1 MTEREKVIEE
11 LSEILRYET
20 IAQTLRDMIGM
31 LSGKE
36 AMLGRSGNIPM
47 PQEPIPPQIKV
58 EERYQEKL
66 AKAEKN
72 QKPLKWG
79 LTIGSIVVMCYLAG
93 VIPMAVEWEDA
104 GIVEILYFISLVG
117 VPILVYQIAKR
128 IKPPV
133 TKVEYTQEEKDKLQV
148 YQQISLRGYQ
158 KEMEDYHR
166 KLEADRKRV
175 EQERVEKVNYQ
186 KLRDGLEQDLTLV
199 ERGIRFAY
207 AASSLYPSYRNLQA
221 AVALYHYFCSGQC
234 DTLKEA
240 YNVYGIESRMDR
252 MIGRLDELQRS
263 LHMISAQMS
272 EIGQNQRILLKDMDQ
287 SQQALQGMQSQLNS
301 IEGTAK
307 VTAVASSVNAWYSG
321 VAAKELSRIR
331 EKCGG

>member
-31 LSGKE
+31 LRGKE
-36 AMLGRSGNIPM
+36 AVLGRSGNIPM
-47 PQEPIPPQIKV
+47 PQEPIPPQIKA

-133 TKVEYTQEEKDKLQV
+133 AKVEL
-148 YQQISLRGYQ
+148 SLI
-158 KEMEDYHR
+158 H
-166 KLEADRKRV
+166 
-175 EQERVEKVNYQ
+175 
-186 KLRDGLEQDLTLV
+186 
-199 ERGIRFAY
+199 I
-207 AASSLYPSYRNLQA
+207 
-221 AVALYHYFCSGQC
+221 
-234 DTLKEA
+234 
-240 YNVYGIESRMDR
+240 
-252 MIGRLDELQRS
+252 
-263 LHMISAQMS
+263 
-272 EIGQNQRILLKDMDQ
+272 
-287 SQQALQGMQSQLNS
+287 
-301 IEGTAK
+301 
-307 VTAVASSVNAWYSG
+307 
-321 VAAKELSRIR
+321 
-331 EKCGG
+331 